1 MIAMSLLNRFAPGS
15 QEQPARISDEL
26 RHDTS
31 PELARRRGVIGLAL
45 VGAGAMAVVSLYQTG
60 MIGHLPEP
68 RSKYLD
74 ADEVDAADEAY
85 ANATTPDALLGLASY
100 AVTATLAGMGGADR
114 ARRRPWIS
122 MALAG
127 KVLADTAAAAK
138 LTRDQWTKHGKFCS
152 YCLAAS
158 AATLAMIPLVL
169 PEVRRAVRAL
179 SDRYGSRE

>member
-1 MIAMSLLNRFAPGS
+1 MSMLILSALAPG
-15 QEQPARISDEL
+15 QERSPHRLSEEL
-26 RHDTS
+26 RHDRS
-31 PELARRRGVIGLAL
+31 ADLRRRRGVIGLAL
-45 VGAGAMAVVSLYQTG
+45 FGAGTMAVISLYQTG

-85 ANATTPDALLGLASY
+85 ANANAPDALLGLTSY

-127 KVLADTAAAAK
+127 KVLADTVVAAK

-158 AATLAMIPLVL
+158 AATFAMIPLVV
-169 PEVRRAVRAL
+169 PEVRHAVRAL